1 MPDIGRW
8 GVIDPLAEVS
18 KRWNPYNYAY
28 NNPIMFVDPDGMLSV
43 SSLQQMWDNT
53 SSSSTWT
60 NSGNGTF
67 DGGENPP
74 DDVTVD
80 NNGIVT
86 NVVTNGKPNRFFDQE
101 GNQLFLNDP
110 EEVDKS
116 LLTQKFK
123 EKDRLF
129 YRITDKNMDDAIKR
143 VPSNSKIQK
152 LLLASSMLAGSSA
165 SASAILRNAAYA
177 LIFKESVWGEADFS
191 AHYLSRKLDTGNKDV
206 YGNDSSY
213 HIRFGSSKMI
223 YSLMDGG
230 NFMWGAW
237 AGFIGL
243 SNIEA
248 YIGSNANEIFSG
260 GDTPAD
266 QRAINNGKKHKVK

>member
-1 MPDIGRW
+1 
-8 GVIDPLAEVS
+8 
-18 KRWNPYNYAY
+18 
-28 NNPIMFVDPDGMLSV
+28 MFIDPDGMLSV

-86 NVVTNGKPNRFFDQE
+86 NVVTNGKPNRFFDQG

-123 EKDRLF
+123 EKDRVF

-152 LLLASSMLAGSSA
+152 LLLASSMLAGSAPAA
-165 SASAILRNAAYA
+165 SAVLRDAAYA
-177 LIFKESVWGEADFS
+177 LIAKESVWGEADFS
-191 AHYLSRKLDTGNKDV
+191 AHYLSRKLDTGNNDV

-213 HIRFGSSKMI
+213 RIRFGSSKMI

-237 AGFIGL
+237 TSYIGL
-243 SNIEA
+243 T
-248 YIGSNANEIFSG
+248 GSEVKG
-260 GDTPAD
+260 GTNLYELIWNQSFDTPAD
-266 QRAINNGKKHKVK
+266 QRAIKNGRNHNVK